1 MVRITKYEIKV
12 GNSVKVEGKVIK
24 FKGKVLE
31 INNVFAIVVGKNELK
46 GKGNVEVIKLALK
59 GVEFKISRTRLPKTF
74 SQQLDK
80 YIKVNNLTKRSERV
94 QRKGTKLSTKSRDEL
109 YTQLLEDLVG
119 KYYYTTNTTG
129 RMDLRKEGESHLEII
144 VSFDD
149 DERKIRLKNVEYL
162 NLRSRPDA
170 NGYIHYSQDELKRE
184 VRIQWERIYKTKLPD
199 GKELVRN
206 MGEAIKSVEEKYY
219 LDDYGE
225 EFYIQVIY
233 TLELQDID
241 NEELIKKV
249 SRSLIHRALVK
260 KK

>member
-1 MVRITKYEIKV
+1 MVRITKYEFKV
-12 GNSVKVEGKVIK
+12 GNSVKVEGTVIK
-24 FKGKVLE
+24 FKGKILE
-31 INNVFAIVVGKNELK
+31 INNAFAIVVGKNELK
-46 GKGNVEVIKLALK
+46 DKGNIEVIKLALK
-59 GVEFKISRTRLPKTF
+59 GVEFNISRTRLPKTF

-80 YIKVNNLTKRSERV
+80 YIKVNNLTKSSEGV

-129 RMDLRKEGESHLEII
+129 RMDLRKEGDSRLEII

-149 DERKIRLKNVEYL
+149 DERKRRLKNVDNL
-162 NLRSRPDA
+162 NLKSSLDA
-170 NGYIHYSQDELKRE
+170 NGYSHYSQDELKRE
-184 VRIQWERIYKTKLPD
+184 VKVQWERIYKTKLPD
-199 GKELVRN
+199 GEELVRN